1 MGKGY
6 WQRVRKIIGTSDLIL
21 EIVDA
26 RFPEQTR
33 NRQLEGMVK
42 NAKRR
47 LVIVLNKSDLI
58 SVERS
63 RELKKEISKEFP
75 CIFVSSKERFGS
87 KLLREIIGKN
97 VGSGKVKVGIVG
109 YPNTGKSSVINYL
122 RGKKAAKTSSSAGF
136 TKGEQMVKVSE
147 RIMLMDSPG
156 VIPFDEVDER
166 KLALIGSKSPNQLK
180 NVFGA
185 AVYVIEFIL
194 RENPEIFKEFYD
206 VEGVN
211 AEEILEGIA
220 VKKKR
225 LLKGG
230 VPDSEVAA
238 RLFLNDWQKGKLKI

>member
-1 MGKGY
+1 MKKGY

-21 EIVDA
+21 EIIDA
-26 RFPEQTR
+26 RFPEETR

-42 NAKRR
+42 NSGKG

-58 SVERS
+58 SVERAK
-63 RELKKEISKEFP
+63 ELKREISKEFP
-75 CIFVSSKERFGS
+75 CIFISSKERYGS
-87 KLLREIIGKN
+87 KMLREIIGKN
-97 VGSGKVKVGIVG
+97 VGSGKVGVGIVG

-122 RGKKAAKTSSSAGF
+122 KGKKAAKTSSSAGF
-136 TKGEQMVKVSE
+136 TKGEQMVRVSE
-147 RIMLMDSPG
+147 KIMLMDSPG

-185 AVYVIEFIL
+185 AVYVIEFIQQK
-194 RENPEIFKEFYD
+194 NPGILGEFYD
-206 VEGVN
+206 VKGEN
-211 AEEILEGIA
+211 AEEILEEIA

-230 VPDSEVAA
+230 IPDSELAA
-238 RLFLNDWQKGKLKI
+238 RLFLNDWQNGKLKI